1 MTVADPAGGH
11 ADAAPAAWAATFA
24 ACAAVCALCRR
35 GAVALGC
42 ATGVLFG
49 LSAALTKV
57 VVGRLDEGVVHALLD
72 WHVLALVVV
81 GAAALDRSQA
91 SLRAGSLGT
100 ALAAQMAFD
109 ALTSLLIGVLAFGER
124 LHTNPLA
131 LAAAL
136 AGLALALAGLAALA
150 AESRRVR
157 PTARG
162 AAPTRPAAAVPSGI
176 TAPLARPRP
185 RRRRGLLR
193 HRRGRDRR
201 ARERR
206 GRRPRARLAPAD
218 ERAWPR
224 KGPCRSCRSGSRR
237 PSRRSPINRLG
248 AAAWWRAALA
258 GHIGSALIAYALIG
272 LAGAEQAARRPT
284 TASRACSARASG
296 RC

>member
-1 MTVADPAGGH
+1 MLLNRLDTAAPTDHSRRLMAVAFALVAALLFALGSALQRHVAVEDSSLLALARRPPWLAGIAADAAGYAAQAAALAVGRLAVVQPLLVSTLVFALPLERRRLQRSEIAAALAVGAGLALFVTVADPAGGH
-11 ADAAPAAWAATFA
+11 ADAGPAMWAATFA

-57 VVGRLDEGVVHALLD
+57 VVGRLEEGVLHALLD

-124 LHTNPLA
+124 LHTSPLA

-136 AGLALALAGLAALA
+136 TGLALALAGLAALA
-150 AESRRVR
+150 RQVAE
-157 PTARG
+157 
-162 AAPTRPAAAVPSGI
+162 
-176 TAPLARPRP
+176 
-185 RRRRGLLR
+185 
-193 HRRGRDRR
+193 
-201 ARERR
+201 
-206 GRRPRARLAPAD
+206 
-218 ERAWPR
+218 
-224 KGPCRSCRSGSRR
+224 
-237 PSRRSPINRLG
+237 
-248 AAAWWRAALA
+248 
-258 GHIGSALIAYALIG
+258 
-272 LAGAEQAARRPT
+272 
-284 TASRACSARASG
+284 
-296 RC
+296 